1 MVVVPKSG
9 QLWDLCSWAGKLL
22 AMTDHETSLVES
34 AETMSVPADS
44 TMPTKHIQLKR
55 GLTSAQVS
63 MIGLSGALGTGLF
76 LGSGS
81 VIGYGGPSTVI
92 AYLAAGLLAL
102 SVVWALAEMVSVHPV
117 PGGHGAVAASYLG
130 PYGGYVTRWNF
141 AVTMLIAVGAEVTAT
156 ATYLQFWFPSLP
168 LWVGTVLCSLF
179 IVALNLF
186 SVHLYGSSEYW
197 FSMIKV
203 IAIVTF
209 IALGLSIIW
218 GLFPGI
224 DAIGTRNLTA
234 HGGFFP
240 KGVTGLLAAIC
251 LAVFS
256 FGGIENVSVGAA
268 ESEHPE
274 RDVPRAAHTMIW
286 RLLLFYVLAILVVLM
301 LQPWTETAGSN
312 GRIDESPFVRALD
325 ITGVS
330 GAAHI
335 MNAILIVAALSAANG
350 CLYSSS
356 RMIHSLANDRQAPS
370 WAAVTA
376 QNGSPRRAVIIA
388 MVGMVIASALAIASP
403 ENAFLWLYGCAT
415 IGILVTWVMTMLT
428 HMAFRAKRKAAGLPL
443 PEHRLWAANIVAP
456 LAIVMSI
463 GIFFGL
469 YWLLPVA
476 WYAGIPYVCILTLSY
491 WVVRS
496 VHSMKTRDLLEED
509 LATR

>member
-1 MVVVPKSG
+1 
-9 QLWDLCSWAGKLL
+9 
-22 AMTDHETSLVES
+22 MTDHETSLAES

-130 PYGGYVTRWNF
+130 SYGGYVTRWNF

-209 IALGLSIIW
+209 IALGLSIVF

-224 DAIGTRNLTA
+224 DAIGTRNLTEY
-234 HGGFFP
+234 GGFFP
-240 KGVTGLLAAIC
+240 KGIPGLLAAVC
-251 LAVFS
+251 LAFFFWRHRECVCGCS
-256 FGGIENVSVGAA
+256 GVGA
-268 ESEHPE
+268 S
-274 RDVPRAAHTMIW
+274 
-286 RLLLFYVLAILVVLM
+286 
-301 LQPWTETAGSN
+301 
-312 GRIDESPFVRALD
+312 
-325 ITGVS
+325 
-330 GAAHI
+330 
-335 MNAILIVAALSAANG
+335 
-350 CLYSSS
+350 
-356 RMIHSLANDRQAPS
+356 
-370 WAAVTA
+370 
-376 QNGSPRRAVIIA
+376 
-388 MVGMVIASALAIASP
+388 
-403 ENAFLWLYGCAT
+403 
-415 IGILVTWVMTMLT
+415 
-428 HMAFRAKRKAAGLPL
+428 
-443 PEHRLWAANIVAP
+443 
-456 LAIVMSI
+456 
-463 GIFFGL
+463 
-469 YWLLPVA
+469 
-476 WYAGIPYVCILTLSY
+476 
-491 WVVRS
+491 
-496 VHSMKTRDLLEED
+496 
-509 LATR
+509 

>member
-1 MVVVPKSG
+1 MKDQTNVPAQS
-9 QLWDLCSWAGKLL
+9 AG
-22 AMTDHETSLVES
+22 AT
-34 AETMSVPADS
+34 SVPADS
-44 TMPTKHIQLKR
+44 AMESKHVQLKR

-81 VIGYGGPSTVI
+81 VIGYGGPATVF
-92 AYLAAGLLAL
+92 AYLAAGFLAL
-102 SVVWALAEMVSVHPV
+102 AVVWALAEMVSVHPV

-130 PYGGYVTRWNF
+130 PYGGYVSRWNF

-168 LWVGTVLCSLF
+168 LWAGTILCSLF
-179 IVALNLF
+179 IVVLNLF
-186 SVHLYGSSEYW
+186 SVQLYGSSEYW

-203 IAIVTF
+203 IAIMTF
-209 IALGLSIIW
+209 IALGLSLVF
-218 GLFPGI
+218 GFFPGVE
-224 DAIGTRNLTA
+224 AIGTGNLTEY
-234 HGGFFP
+234 GGFFP
-240 KGVTGLLAAIC
+240 KGIPGLLAAIC

-301 LQPWTETAGSN
+301 LQPWAETAGSH
-312 GRIDESPFVRALD
+312 GTIDESPFVRALD
-325 ITGVS
+325 ITGVV

-335 MNAILIVAALSAANG
+335 MNAVLIVAALSAANG

-356 RMIHSLANDRQAPS
+356 RMIHSLANDRQAPR

-376 QNGSPRRAVIIA
+376 KNGTPRRAVLIA
-388 MVGMVIASALAIASP
+388 MIGMVIASVLALASP
-403 ENAFLWLYGCAT
+403 ANAFLWLYGCAT

-428 HMAFRAKRKAAGLPL
+428 HMAFRSKRSAAGLPL
-443 PEHRLWAANIVAP
+443 AQRHLWAANIVAP
-456 LAIVMSI
+456 IVIAASV
-463 GIFFGL
+463 GIFIGL

-476 WYAGIPYVCILTLSY
+476 WYAGIPYLIILTLSY
-491 WVVRS
+491 WAVRS
-496 VHSMKTRDLLEED
+496 VHPMHMRDLLAED
-509 LATR
+509 TDK

>member
-1 MVVVPKSG
+1 MKDQINTAKDS
-9 QLWDLCSWAGKLL
+9 AG
-22 AMTDHETSLVES
+22 ASVASAES
-34 AETMSVPADS
+34 AVNG
-44 TMPTKHIQLKR
+44 KHVQLKR

-81 VIGYGGPSTVI
+81 VISFGGPSTVF

-141 AVTMLIAVGAEVTAT
+141 AVTMLIAVGAEVTAS

-168 LWVGTVLCSLF
+168 LWAGTVLCSLL

-209 IALGLSIIW
+209 IALGLALVL
-218 GLFPGI
+218 GLFPGVE
-224 DAIGTRNLTA
+224 AIGTGNLTE

-240 KGVTGLLAAIC
+240 KGISGLLAAIC

-301 LQPWTETAGSN
+301 LQPWTETAGSH
-312 GRIDESPFVRALD
+312 GTIDESPFVRALD

-376 QNGSPRRAVIIA
+376 SNGSPRRAVLIA
-388 MVGMVIASALAIASP
+388 MVGMVLASVLAIASP
-403 ENAFLWLYGCAT
+403 ANAFLWLYGCAT
-415 IGILVTWVMTMLT
+415 IGILVTWVMTMIT

-443 PEHRLWAANIVAP
+443 PEHRLLAANIVAP
-456 LAIVMSI
+456 VAIAVSVA
-463 GIFFGL
+463 IFIGL

-476 WYAGIPYVCILTLSY
+476 WYAGIPYLCILTLSY
-491 WVVRS
+491 LAVRS
-496 VHSMKTRDLLEED
+496 VHSMHTHDLLEED
-509 LATR
+509 LCR